1 MQLYFKNI
9 SEHFSYYNEKYC
21 LLQQVGM
28 EFVCFSFFQLELA
41 DNYIEERR
49 FMMVEVALIEVIFWG
64 TLLCGISAE
73 LSSMQL

>member
-1 MQLYFKNI
+1 M
-9 SEHFSYYNEKYC
+9 
-21 LLQQVGM
+21 
-28 EFVCFSFFQLELA
+28 ELA